1 MGSNARGVCNMKLTS
16 FLRMRALGVG
26 CLCSLTLVGGC
37 GDGAMSP
44 TSPGASAAASSAVT
58 SNGLVAEGPIA
69 NGASAGALPFHGS
82 LQATET
88 ETGAF
93 PILSVH
99 LTGAGTATHLGQFTE
114 SSEFQLDLRTATGAG
129 SFTLTSANGDR
140 LTGSITGRAVVAN
153 GVASITEIATITGGT
168 GRFAQASGQFTV
180 VRSLDQATGVSS
192 GSFDGTLDLHE

>member
-1 MGSNARGVCNMKLTS
+1 MKSTS
-16 FLRMRALGVG
+16 LFRMRSIGVG
-26 CLCSLTLVGGC
+26 CLCSVTLAGGC
-37 GDGAMSP
+37 ANGTRGP
-44 TSPGASAAASSAVT
+44 TSPGASTTVSSSAT
-58 SNGLVAEGPIA
+58 SDRLVAEGSMP
-69 NGASAGALPFHGS
+69 NGASTGALPFHGS

-99 LTGAGTATHLGQFTE
+99 LIGTGTATHVGQFTE

-129 SFTLTSANGDR
+129 SFILISANGDR

-153 GVASITEIATITGGT
+153 GVASITETATITGGT

-192 GSFDGTLDLHE
+192 GSFDGTIDLHE